1 MDGQGV
7 AKMLKVIPILA
18 TFILTLISAPA
29 PVVRAA
35 ALGDQAYE
43 WLETPRDPA
52 AIEWA
57 ATRTAS
63 TLKSLLAD
71 PEAPVV
77 LKEVRDAAKLASLP
91 PPFVQPYSVLGDT
104 IARFVKDSEHP
115 AGLVQTAPRGPKG
128 IGGPWRT
135 VLDVDA
141 LNAQERQA
149 YGLPVLN
156 LSTSCLPPEYRRC
169 LIPLGIGGSEIQQV
183 REFDLKAGIFL
194 DQGFRFA
201 TAKTEVTWLDENTL
215 LVAQAVPGGD
225 TLKSGF
231 PAKVRLWKRGTPYS
245 EGRVV
250 FTAGPNDAFF
260 RLTAVG
266 IGKERKGV
274 ISAARDVET
283 HFDTF
288 VVAMDGSVTS
298 THLPTAGEY
307 PGNLGLSGGTTRYV
321 VISAVDPVTVNGR
334 RYPGGSVFAYDTGEA
349 TPPDQRISLV
359 YAAPKGT
366 YLDSSQFG
374 FAFSGSHIYMVTR
387 RNLARTL
394 TVATPGASGWK
405 LKTLLRLS
413 PGDTISLWGGSLAS
427 DAVVLGQES
436 YLKPPAI
443 SLIEGERCCV
453 PLATNPAAFDAG
465 QFLTEIRTAK
475 SRDGTLVDYYLV
487 RPRKPKPGLT
497 PTILSA
503 YGGGGGVIPP
513 AYAARLLDGAL
524 VSWLTRG
531 GAYAFAGIRGGGENG
546 RAWYRAGTLRNKP
559 NGLDDVAAVAQDLI
573 RSGFTSPKKLG
584 LTGRSYGGL
593 MAAAVAVRSPDLF
606 AAVLD
611 AVPLTDLF
619 PAKNSIGQLSTMKG
633 ALGDPDDPDDR
644 AVMLS
649 YSPLQNIRQ
658 GVHYPRIL
666 SVCSTSDDRVGP
678 GPARRFTAKLEAMHQ
693 DPLLLE
699 GPTGGHLFPK
709 ASTDPEAVTAEAMFF
724 IETLMR

>member
-1 MDGQGV
+1 M
-7 AKMLKVIPILA
+7 AKVLKAISIIIVSSLA
-18 TFILTLISAPA
+18 LISVSAQM
-29 PVVRAA
+29 VRAA
-35 ALGDQAYE
+35 AEAAGDQAYE

-63 TLKSLLAD
+63 ALKTLLAD

-77 LKEVRDAAKLASLP
+77 LKEVRDIAKLASSP
-91 PPFVQPYSVLGDT
+91 PPFVQPYSVLGDS
-104 IARFVKDSEHP
+104 IARFVKDSDHP
-115 AGLVQTAPRGPKG
+115 AGLIQTAARGPKG
-128 IGGPWRT
+128 VDGPWRT

-141 LNAQERQA
+141 LNAQEGQA

-156 LSTSCLPPEYRRC
+156 LSTACLPPEYRRC
-169 LIPLGIGGSEIQQV
+169 LIPLGIRGSEITQV
-183 REFDLKAGIFL
+183 RELDLKAGGFL
-194 DQGFRFA
+194 DQGFHFA
-201 TAKTEVTWLDENTL
+201 IAKTEVTWLDENTL

-225 TLKSGF
+225 TLQSGF

-245 EGRVV
+245 EARVV
-250 FTAGPNDAFF
+250 FTADPKDAYF
-260 RLTAVG
+260 RLTAIG
-266 IGKERKGV
+266 IGKDRKGV
-274 ISAARDVET
+274 ISAAHDVET
-283 HFDTF
+283 HFETF
-288 VVAMDGSVTS
+288 VVAMDGTVTP
-298 THLPTAGEY
+298 THLPTLAEY

-321 VISAVDPVTVNGR
+321 VAAVVDPVTVNGR
-334 RYPGGSVFAYDTGEA
+334 HYPEGSVFAYDTWAA
-349 TPPDQRISLV
+349 TPPNRRISLV

-366 YLDSSQFG
+366 YLDNAQFG

-394 TVATPGASGWK
+394 MVATPGASGWRV
-405 LKTLLRLS
+405 KTLLRLS
-413 PGDTISLWGGSLAS
+413 PEDTISLWGGSLAS
-427 DAVVLGQES
+427 DAVILGQES
-436 YLKPPAI
+436 YLKPLGI

-453 PLATNPAAFDAG
+453 PISTNPDAFDAG
-465 QFLTEIRTAK
+465 KYLTEIRTAK
-475 SRDGTLVDYYLV
+475 SRDGTLIDYYLV
-487 RPRKPKPGLT
+487 RPRKPRSGST

-513 AYAARLLDGAL
+513 AYAARALDGAL
-524 VSWLTRG
+524 VSWLNRG

-559 NGLDDVAAVAQDLI
+559 NGLDDVAAVARDLI
-573 RSGFTSPKKLG
+573 GSGFTSPEKLG

-619 PAKNSIGQLSTMKG
+619 PVKNSVGMLSIIKG
-633 ALGDPDDPDDR
+633 ALGDPDDPQDR
-644 AVMLS
+644 TVMLS
-649 YSPLQNIRQ
+649 YSPLQNIRP
-658 GVHYPRIL
+658 GVKYPRIL
-666 SVCSTSDDRVGP
+666 TVCSTSDDRVGP
-678 GPARRFTAKLEAMHQ
+678 GPARRFTAKLEAIGQ
-693 DPLLLE
+693 KPLLIE
-699 GPTGGHLFPK
+699 GATGGHLFPK